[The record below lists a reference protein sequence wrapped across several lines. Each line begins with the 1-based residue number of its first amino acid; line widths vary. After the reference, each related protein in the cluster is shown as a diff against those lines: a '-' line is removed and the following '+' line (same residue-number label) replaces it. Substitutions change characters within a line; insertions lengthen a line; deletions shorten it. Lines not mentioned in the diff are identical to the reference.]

1 MSSARNKGLENASAD
16 WICFVDADDWIEKN
30 SIEKIVNIH
39 TNNAIDII
47 IAKSFID
54 RNGEAVD
61 EQFSFDKRWEGE
73 IFNGTE
79 LFINLGYGR
88 GSVCG
93 VIYSKLFLTKN
104 NISFP
109 ENLKNGEDS
118 IFNSIC
124 SIYAER
130 VSFSDTHLYNI
141 NERDGSASRSWSF
154 ERTLNMVENISYINN
169 YIESHTELTSSMIN
183 ILNYAKYSVISNI
196 YNNFHHSFTIKNYLL
211 LRRKIKHALN
221 KSIYTGNIKTSKN
234 KVRILNFSLDLY
246 AFLVLFK
253 NKLIT

>member
-1 MSSARNKGLENASAD
+1 MPQLIGYALLMPTIGQK
-16 WICFVDADDWIEKN
+16 KN

-109 ENLKNGEDS
+109 ENLKMEK
-118 IFNSIC
+118 IQ
-124 SIYAER
+124 
-130 VSFSDTHLYNI
+130 
-141 NERDGSASRSWSF
+141 
-154 ERTLNMVENISYINN
+154 
-169 YIESHTELTSSMIN
+169 
-183 ILNYAKYSVISNI
+183 
-196 YNNFHHSFTIKNYLL
+196 YL
-211 LRRKIKHALN
+211 IQ
-221 KSIYTGNIKTSKN
+221 
-234 KVRILNFSLDLY
+234 F
-246 AFLVLFK
+246 VLFMLK
-253 NKLIT
+253 ESVFPILICIILMKEMEVLQEVGHLRGH